1 MQLSIKSAQD
11 IRALMPASLE
21 HKIALVIERIEAE
34 ALDGQSS
41 LYLNYA
47 FGNNMDLWYFSEGK
61 TDEWKKAKAI
71 LEEKGF
77 KVEFFSTT
85 TEYAN
90 QPSATV
96 WNRGTLISWSNE

>member
-1 MQLSIKSAQD
+1 MRLLIKSAQD
-11 IRALMPASLE
+11 IRALMPESLE
-21 HKIALVIERIEAE
+21 NKIAVVIERIESE
-34 ALDGQSS
+34 ALDNKSS
-41 LYLNYA
+41 LCLNYA
-47 FGNNMDLWYFSEGK
+47 VSQDADLWYFSEGK
-61 TDEWKKAKAI
+61 TDEWKKAKSI
-71 LEEKGF
+71 LVEKGF